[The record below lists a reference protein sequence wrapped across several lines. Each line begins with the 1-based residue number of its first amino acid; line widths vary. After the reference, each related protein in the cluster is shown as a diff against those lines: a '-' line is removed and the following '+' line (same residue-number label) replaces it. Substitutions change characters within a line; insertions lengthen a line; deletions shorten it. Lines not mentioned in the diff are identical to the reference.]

1 MLSRPLRLLPQLSAS
16 LMART
21 MSLTRSLS
29 RPMPIMTASKSP
41 ASPASTVALL
51 TTPSPC
57 ALLSSRTMSA
67 TPCVLALTAQ
77 SLTNTALP
85 LPRSANATS
94 TIRRALPIDVVTT
107 AMIAEGLVAR
117 VVSVVVVAQVA
128 MTVTVVVVI
137 TVATVDMDVMT
148 VALGVALA
156 VETAAV
162 IVLAVKTAVLVV
174 MIVTPATLLMMQS
187 TVTLDAVVLRLLP
200 TTPSYHPPS
209 TVSSKS
215 LNRLA
220 CYPKF
225 LLRALPHSHTAA
237 IQVKAINVEA
247 GKKLAA
253 QCSAAH
259 TFLVSAISVNLRRLN
274 QTTVCPY
281 SLFELLKFTEES
293 CIDTLAVEL
302 TDLVKRYRVSMT
314 PPSFNLLDA
323 SVISSIDYDTHIWNY
338 HTLCAMSGTFINDKE
353 LWEVVTNYVSTA
365 RAAGTPVVVDDV
377 WVSLRRILTNRL
389 QRASALGDHGS
400 VATIQ
405 SRSQFAAVTHAVAV
419 PAPPPTVISQPDGSY
434 HVLNAFTIPAYAHHD
449 CVKIPG
455 KSCFYCGVANHTLPV
470 CPTLKSDIDRNT
482 MQAQTQTSTIRRAL
496 PIDVVTT
503 AMVAEG
509 QVARVVSVA
518 VVAQVVM
525 IVTVVVVI
533 TVATV
538 DMDVMTVATGV
549 ALVVETAD
557 VIVLAVTT
565 TALVVMTVTPAT
577 LLMMQSTVTLD
588 AVVLRLLPTTPSYH
602 PPSTVSS
609 KSLNRLA
616 CYQKFLLRALPHCST
631 YLHRRRALH
640 YLRLLR
646 LLRLCHWRQ
655 LPSNRPHCQPTT
667 GLPLTPVISTS
678 LKSRLTSAF
687 LAARSDVDDIR
698 PCTLRLN
705 FGQHCSELQFNRFSV
720 RQASD
725 DDITVRF
732 PARDVCEI
740 TTSFGDVLNAPNNA
754 MGLYSFPS
762 QPKVV
767 PIDPHHGE
775 SLHISDLTRF
785 RAMMASFETALR
797 TFSTKYSGFSTFND
811 QLHMFAYSSVLRY
824 APITHRPSMVPKS
837 PPPPPLTTDSV
848 YLSVAHAMLGTPTTT
863 RLTPNSQQLVL
874 RAFGTAVS
882 VILALM
888 LLNT

>member
-1 MLSRPLRLLPQLSAS
+1 MSTVQASATTRDLAGFYIEPNHVPRGNRLEALKVSKTYLELDEIDNWEFYVVDISLSEYDRNLRLSEIKA
-16 LMART
+16 
-21 MSLTRSLS
+21 
-29 RPMPIMTASKSP
+29 
-41 ASPASTVALL
+41 
-51 TTPSPC
+51 
-57 ALLSSRTMSA
+57 
-67 TPCVLALTAQ
+67 
-77 SLTNTALP
+77 
-85 LPRSANATS
+85 
-94 TIRRALPIDVVTT
+94 
-107 AMIAEGLVAR
+107 
-117 VVSVVVVAQVA
+117 
-128 MTVTVVVVI
+128 
-137 TVATVDMDVMT
+137 
-148 VALGVALA
+148 
-156 VETAAV
+156 
-162 IVLAVKTAVLVV
+162 
-174 MIVTPATLLMMQS
+174 
-187 TVTLDAVVLRLLP
+187 
-200 TTPSYHPPS
+200 
-209 TVSSKS
+209 
-215 LNRLA
+215 
-220 CYPKF
+220 
-225 LLRALPHSHTAA
+225 HTAA

-259 TFLVSAISVNLRRLN
+259 TFLVSAISVNLRRLY

-281 SLFELLKFTEES
+281 SLFELLKVRFESNPMDNNPAVIANHLRTLKFTEES

-302 TDLVKRYRVSMT
+302 TDPVKLYRVSMT

-323 SVISSIDYDTHIWNY
+323 SAISSIDYDTHIWNY
-338 HTLCAMSGTFINDKE
+338 HTLCAMSDTFINDKE

-365 RAAGTPVVVDDV
+365 RVAGTPVVVDDV

-400 VATIQ
+400 AATIQ
-405 SRSQFAAVTHAVAV
+405 SRSQFAAVTHTVAA
-419 PAPPPTVISQPDGSY
+419 PAPPPTAISQLDGSY

-470 CPTLKSDIDRNT
+470 CPTLKSDYVRNIMRAGFDRT
-482 MQAQTQTSTIRRAL
+482 VFDKHGSASAKKRKR
-496 PIDVVTT
+496 DV
-503 AMVAEG
+503 AMT
-509 QVARVVSVA
+509 
-518 VVAQVVM
+518 
-525 IVTVVVVI
+525 VTVVVVI

-538 DMDVMTVATGV
+538 DMDVMTVTLGV
-549 ALVVETAD
+549 ALAVETAA
-557 VIVLAVTT
+557 VIVLAVK
-565 TALVVMTVTPAT
+565 TAVLVVMTVTPAT

-616 CYQKFLLRALPHCST
+616 CYPTFLLQALPHCST

-640 YLRLLR
+640 YLRLLH

-655 LPSNRPHCQPTT
+655 LSSNRPHCQPTT

-678 LKSRLTSAF
+678 LKSRLMSDVITAASETPIKVVLQLPPHCVDGVRPHPLFQVIKGNGIFALHADLRYCANDAGDPPLPQSVTYGPTNFPALREHWIVDSGASTSCTPNRDYFSRYVPCA
-687 LAARSDVDDIR
+687 LSLTVGNGARLPVVCYGAISMLVDMSSRDQVDDIR

-705 FGQHCSELQFNRFSV
+705 FGLNCPELQFNLFSV

-767 PIDPHHGE
+767 PTDPHHGE

-785 RAMMASFETALR
+785 RAIMASFETALR
-797 TFSTKYSGFSTFND
+797 TFSTKY
-811 QLHMFAYSSVLRY
+811 
-824 APITHRPSMVPKS
+824 
-837 PPPPPLTTDSV
+837 
-848 YLSVAHAMLGTPTTT
+848 
-863 RLTPNSQQLVL
+863 
-874 RAFGTAVS
+874 
-882 VILALM
+882 
-888 LLNT
+888 

>member
-1 MLSRPLRLLPQLSAS
+1 MSHLPTSAQPFVCTPLDESRPLAYTLWKTDFLSQASTRDLAGFYIEPNHVPRGNRLEALKVSKTYLE
-16 LMART
+16 LDEIDNWEFYVVDI
-21 MSLTRSLS
+21 SLS
-29 RPMPIMTASKSP
+29 EYDR
-41 ASPASTVALL
+41 
-51 TTPSPC
+51 
-57 ALLSSRTMSA
+57 
-67 TPCVLALTAQ
+67 
-77 SLTNTALP
+77 N
-85 LPRSANATS
+85 
-94 TIRRALPIDVVTT
+94 
-107 AMIAEGLVAR
+107 
-117 VVSVVVVAQVA
+117 
-128 MTVTVVVVI
+128 
-137 TVATVDMDVMT
+137 
-148 VALGVALA
+148 
-156 VETAAV
+156 
-162 IVLAVKTAVLVV
+162 
-174 MIVTPATLLMMQS
+174 
-187 TVTLDAVVLRLLP
+187 LRLAEI
-200 TTPSYHPPS
+200 
-209 TVSSKS
+209 K
-215 LNRLA
+215 A
-220 CYPKF
+220 
-225 LLRALPHSHTAA
+225 HTAA

-259 TFLVSAISVNLRRLN
+259 TFLVSAISVNLRRLY

-323 SVISSIDYDTHIWNY
+323 SAISSIDYDTHIWNY
-338 HTLCAMSGTFINDKE
+338 HTLCAMSDTFINDKE

-400 VATIQ
+400 AATIQ
-405 SRSQFAAVTHAVAV
+405 SRSQFAAVTHAVAA
-419 PAPPPTVISQPDGSY
+419 PAPPPTAISQPDGSY

-470 CPTLKSDIDRNT
+470 CPTLKTDYVRNT
-482 MQAQTQTSTIRRAL
+482 MRAGFYRTVFDKHGSASAKKRKR
-496 PIDVVTT
+496 DV
-503 AMVAEG
+503 AMT
-509 QVARVVSVA
+509 
-518 VVAQVVM
+518 
-525 IVTVVVVI
+525 VTVVVVI

-538 DMDVMTVATGV
+538 DMDVMTVALGV
-549 ALVVETAD
+549 ALAVETAA
-557 VIVLAVTT
+557 VIVLAVK
-565 TALVVMTVTPAT
+565 TAVLVVMTVTPAT

-616 CYQKFLLRALPHCST
+616 CYPKFLLRALPHCST

-678 LKSRLTSAF
+678 LKSLDMSSRHQ
-687 LAARSDVDDIR
+687 VDDIR

-705 FGQHCSELQFNRFSV
+705 FGLHFPELQFNLFSV

-762 QPKVV
+762 QPKV
-767 PIDPHHGE
+767 
-775 SLHISDLTRF
+775 
-785 RAMMASFETALR
+785 
-797 TFSTKYSGFSTFND
+797 
-811 QLHMFAYSSVLRY
+811 
-824 APITHRPSMVPKS
+824 
-837 PPPPPLTTDSV
+837 
-848 YLSVAHAMLGTPTTT
+848 
-863 RLTPNSQQLVL
+863 
-874 RAFGTAVS
+874 
-882 VILALM
+882 
-888 LLNT
+888 